1 MTTTTTLLDRITQ
14 RLAEYP
20 RLGKVLDNEALE
32 NGLRWCYSCSCL
44 KAVENFHKDR
54 GRLESKCK
62 RCKSTA
68 AKKRYTPRPKK
79 LKAPCYPVAR
89 KRCPG
94 CEKHKAWSEFS
105 MNSCYWSGLESQ
117 CRACRNVYYEAN
129 KQAYF
134 DRTNEYRRYRNP
146 WAARLSQGYA
156 RAVKAG
162 VHAEKVTTK
171 QLLEYWASQGIDE
184 NKSVYS
190 GAELGPG
197 LWSLDHLV
205 PLSDPNGPGHTVTN
219 LVPCLVHEN
228 SRKSNQHFVVYLG
241 DLHDEK

>member
-1 MTTTTTLLDRITQ
+1 MKLTLQEKIRQ
-14 RLAEYP
+14 RLATHP
-20 RLGKVLDNEALE
+20 RLGRALDNEALE
-32 NGLRWCYSCSCL
+32 AGVRWCYSCREL
-44 KAVENFHKDR
+44 KELESFHKDR

-62 RCKSTA
+62 LCKSTA
-68 AKKRYTPRPKK
+68 AKNRYTPRPKK
-79 LKAPCYPVAR
+79 LKAPRYPVSV

-94 CEKHKAWSEFS
+94 CEKHKVWSEFS
-105 MNSCYWSGLESQ
+105 MNSGCWSGLESR
-117 CRACRNVYYEAN
+117 CRVCRNAYYEQHKAE
-129 KQAYF
+129 YF
-134 DRTNEYRRYRNP
+134 DRTNEYRRFKNP

-171 QLLEYWASQGIDE
+171 QLLEHWKSVGISP
-184 NKSVYS
+184 NHSVYS

-197 LWSLDHLV
+197 RWSLDHV
-205 PLSDPNGPGHTVTN
+205 IPLSDPNGPGHVVSN
-219 LVPCLVHEN
+219 LLPCLVHEN